1 MIVEELLNTRPMAL
15 AVMACRIESEVLRYP
30 REEFVV
36 DFAFCNECCFQ
47 QRVFA
52 KLGSTFD
59 HENDKTSILFR
70 QIIPTDTIDFEL
82 IKDGVK
88 VADLNGAT
96 LGEYFNLGS
105 FPRQEYK
112 GFILDWQL
120 VLSIH
125 GAGCY
130 TVRTQLNRLG
140 VASVVES
147 IEYLLTPY
155 TDEAADETTRI
166 DVVQNGYL
174 VGNKWQFDYTG
185 MDWPQQV
192 RLVGKFNKIK
202 PEYSTIDYQNSQRI
216 TKQIQDEIKDSYSL
230 ELSAIPKE
238 VYNTLVYE
246 MLLANETYVTDYNL
260 HNSDVLRAEP
270 VKLDK
275 IEDMKAYRGARKK
288 HWKFEFKARQND
300 TIKRN
305 VR

>member
-30 REEFVV
+30 RDEFVV
-36 DFAFCNECCFQ
+36 DFAFCNECCFE

-82 IKDGVK
+82 IKNGVK

-130 TVRTQLNRLG
+130 NVRTQLNRLG
-140 VASVVES
+140 VASVVDS
-147 IEYLLTPY
+147 IDYKLAPY
-155 TDEAADETTRI
+155 TDAAADETARI
-166 DVVQNGYL
+166 DVIQNGYL
-174 VGNKWQFDYTG
+174 IGNKWEFDYTG
-185 MDWPQQV
+185 MNWPQQV
-192 RLVGKFNKIK
+192 RLIGKFNKVK
-202 PEYSTIDYQNSQRI
+202 PDYSTIDYQDSQRNS
-216 TKQIQDEIKDSYSL
+216 KQIQDELQDNYTL

-238 VYNTLVYE
+238 VYDTLVYE
-246 MLLANETYVTDYNL
+246 MLLANETFVTDYNVW
-260 HNSDVLRAEP
+260 NSDVLRSEP

-275 IEDMKAYRGARKK
+275 VDKMNAFRGVRKK
-288 HWKFEFKARQND
+288 QWSFKFKARQND